1 MLVLSRKSQE
11 SIVIDG
17 KIEVTVLSVEGDI
30 VKLGISAPKEVSI
43 FRKELYEAIQVSN
56 QEAAEVNVSLKQ
68 LSQLLREK
76 GNGNM

>member
-43 FRKELYEAIQVSN
+43 FRKELYEAIEMSN
-56 QEAAEVNVSLKQ
+56 QEAVEVNVPLKQ
-68 LSQLLREK
+68 LSQLLRAK
-76 GNGNM
+76 SNKNI

>member
-17 KIEVTVLSVEGDI
+17 HIEVTVLSVEGDI
-30 VKLGISAPKEVSI
+30 VKLGINAPKEVSI

-56 QEAAEVNVSLKQ
+56 QEAADTGASLKQ
-68 LSQLLREK
+68 LSALMKVKE
-76 GNGNM
+76 